1 MGDGPLPHYAFCM
14 CLRAVGCAAM
24 FALRCF
30 FACLQTWRKG
40 ASWQASGQRLRGFH
54 RAWSRVTKHTHPM
67 ICTHAPN
74 HPVHG

>member
-30 FACLQTWRKG
+30 LRASRLG
-40 ASWQASGQRLRGFH
+40 ARVRPGKRRVRGCAGF
-54 RAWSRVTKHTHPM
+54 
-67 ICTHAPN
+67 I
-74 HPVHG
+74 VHGAV